1 MNLCVLLGGFSAERD
16 VSLASGLR
24 MAEAL
29 RTKGHAVTCVDPAS
43 GPLTAAQEQALLA
56 GGVGTRPPSREQ
68 LQALASRERD
78 PGAERAQG
86 IDPAIA
92 TWPAVR
98 GADVVVLALHGGQGE
113 DGSLQALLD
122 MAGIRYT
129 GSGHLAS
136 AIAMDKQL
144 SKILFRAAGVRTADW
159 LMAPAPDAPEA
170 DGFAERVVSTLG
182 LPVVVKPSKQGSSV
196 ALTVV
201 KRVEQLAPAIAEAF
215 VYDDEVL
222 VEAFVPGR
230 ELTVGLLGPDE
241 ALPVFEIK
249 PKNEI
254 YDYEC
259 KYTAG
264 MAEEGVAELPDAL
277 AAEIREQ
284 ARLAYRALKLG
295 GCARV
300 DFRLTEAGEAY
311 CLEANTLPG
320 MTGLSLVPQAAAA
333 AGLLFPDLCERI
345 VGLARRGG

>member
-29 RTKGHAVTCVDPAS
+29 RTKGHAVTCVDPAT
-43 GPLTAAQEQALLA
+43 GPLTAEQERALLA

-78 PGAERAQG
+78 GAQRVEG
-86 IDPAIA
+86 IDPAIV

-122 MAGIRYT
+122 MAHVRYT

-159 LMAPAPDAPEA
+159 LMAPAAGSPEA
-170 DGFAERVVSTLG
+170 EGFAERAVAALG

-222 VEAFVPGR
+222 VEAFVAGR
-230 ELTVGLLGPDE
+230 ELTVALLGPDE

-249 PKNEI
+249 PKHEI

-259 KYTAG
+259 KYTPG
-264 MAEEGVAELPDAL
+264 MADEGVAELPAAL
-277 AAEIREQ
+277 AAEIQAQ

-300 DFRLTEAGEAY
+300 DFRLTEAGEPY

-320 MTGLSLVPQAAAA
+320 MTGLSLVPQSAAA